1 MSPYLQGRVNAMS
14 STATNNVFVGIDV
27 SKRRLDVCRLPE
39 RHSRA
44 FDNDRLGIQSLVAWL
59 AEAPP
64 TLIVLEAT
72 GGLERLLVA
81 ELATAGLP
89 VVVVNP
95 RHVRQFAGALGKLA
109 KTDRI
114 DAEILARFAEAVR
127 PQIRPLPDEKQR
139 ELAELIARRRQLVE
153 FQTAESNRLQQAA
166 TLKVKRSIE
175 KSLKFAEKQLTMLDQ
190 QLDEQLQ
197 QSPVWREK
205 DELLR
210 SVPGVGPRTSRT
222 LLAELPELGKC
233 SRRQIA
239 SLVGVAPLNRD
250 SGLFRGRR
258 TTWGGRATV
267 RSALYMATL
276 TAVKHHPPLKVVYQ
290 RLRLQGKKPKV
301 ALVACMRK
309 LLILLNVILKTK
321 TPCRRP
327 QPA

>member
-1 MSPYLQGRVNAMS
+1 MST
-14 STATNNVFVGIDV
+14 TAANNLFVGIDV
-27 SKRRLDVCRLPE
+27 SKLRLDVCRLPD
-39 RHSRA
+39 RQSLA

-139 ELAELIARRRQLVE
+139 ELADLIARRRQLVE
-153 FQTAESNRLQQAA
+153 LHTAESNRLHQAA
-166 TLKVKRSIE
+166 TTKVKRSIE
-175 KSLKFAEKQLTMLDQ
+175 RTLKFVDKQLTMLDQ

-197 QSPVWREK
+197 QNPVWREK

-222 LLAELPELGKC
+222 LLAELPELGQC
-233 SRRQIA
+233 GRRQIA
-239 SLVGVAPLNRD
+239 SLVGVAPINRD

-258 TTWGGRATV
+258 TTWGGRAAV

-276 TAVKHHPPLKVVYQ
+276 TAVKHHPPLKAVYH
-290 RLRLQGKKPKV
+290 RLLHQGKKPKV

-309 LLILLNVILKTK
+309 LLTILNVILKTK
-321 TPCRRP
+321 TPCRLP
-327 QPA
+327 QPT